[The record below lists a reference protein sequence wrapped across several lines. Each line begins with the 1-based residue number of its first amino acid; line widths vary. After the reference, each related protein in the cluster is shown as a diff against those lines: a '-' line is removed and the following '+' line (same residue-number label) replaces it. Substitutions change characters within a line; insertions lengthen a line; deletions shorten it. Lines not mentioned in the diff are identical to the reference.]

1 MIGDRVDQCLEREE
15 QEIMRH
21 ISSLKK
27 MIKKVYTNGSIT
39 KG

>member
-1 MIGDRVDQCLEREE
+1 MISDQVDQCLEREE

-27 MIKKVYTNGSIT
+27 LIKQVFFKLL
-39 KG
+39 